1 MSMAADFRAAMPGM
15 LVHEGTWEGVYRHVA
30 RDGTLI
36 DQHQMRTECAFPLE
50 GPYVYVQSNWLSWAD
65 GRTEDRSFGGAFH
78 GGLLHWD
85 TDRFHG
91 IGWETLEGTLMLR
104 LTRKDLPG
112 THFIEMINLSADG
125 QSRARTWQWFENGVP
140 TRRTLC
146 DEWRVA

>member
-1 MSMAADFRAAMPGM
+1 MAAAFRAAMPGM
-15 LVHEGTWEGVYRHVA
+15 LAHEGTWEGTYRHVS

-36 DQHQMRTECAFPLE
+36 DQHRMWTRCDFPLD
-50 GPYVYVQSNWLSWAD
+50 GPHVYVQSNRLTWDD
-65 GRTEDRSFGGAFH
+65 GRIEERSFGGAYSD
-78 GGLLHWD
+78 GLLHWD

-104 LTRKDLPG
+104 LTRRDVPD

-125 QSRARTWQWFENGVP
+125 QSRARTWQWFEAGVP